1 MTGNVLGAVYS
12 GSITTRVS
20 WVCQN
25 IQGDVGA
32 LAALSPSM
40 FCPPMEF
47 FVVFLFVFLAR
58 TFFAIISVSALVHQ
72 HCRKFYLCQTCAV
85 VPNMCFVFIMG
96 ITLAPSVNELG

>member
-32 LAALSPSM
+32 LAALSPGM

-47 FVVFLFVFLAR
+47 FVVVFFNFFFAR

-72 HCRKFYLCQTCAV
+72 HCRKLYLLQWCQTCAL
-85 VPNMCFVFIMG
+85 CS
-96 ITLAPSVNELG
+96 LWASL